1 MKRIISFLL
10 LVSLAYQCLG
20 SMGVFVWFESNRSY
34 IAKELCENRARP
46 QMHCNGQCVLMK
58 KLKALEEKS
67 SDKSLPQN
75 AKHETF
81 LCVMQEWLVMPE
93 SISIQLVNKYVAY
106 YKAYYSFIHFK
117 NNFRPPRFNA

>member
-75 AKHETF
+75 VKYETF
-81 LCVMQEWLVMPE
+81 LCVMQDWLVMPE
-93 SISIQLVNKYVAY
+93 SLSIRLENKYIAY
-106 YKAYYSFIHFK
+106 YNAYYSFIHFK
-117 NNFRPPRFNA
+117 NNFRPPRLNA

>member
-1 MKRIISFLL
+1 LKRIIAFLL
-10 LVSLAYQCLG
+10 LITLAYQCLG

-75 AKHETF
+75 LKNETF
-81 LCVMQEWLVMPE
+81 LCVMQDWLIMPE
-93 SISIQLVNKYVAY
+93 SLSIRLEHNYVAY
-106 YKAYYSFIHFK
+106 YNTYYSFRHLK

>member
-1 MKRIISFLL
+1 
-10 LVSLAYQCLG
+10 
-20 SMGVFVWFESNRSY
+20 MGVFVWFESNRSY
-34 IAKELCENRARP
+34 IAKELCENRARR
-46 QMHCNGQCVLMK
+46 QMHCNGQCVLMI
-58 KLKALEEKS
+58 KLKALEEMS
-67 SDKSLPQN
+67 SDKSLSQN

-93 SISIQLVNKYVAY
+93 IISIHLVNKYVAY

>member
-1 MKRIISFLL
+1 MKRVISFLL

-75 AKHETF
+75 LKYDTF
-81 LCVMQEWLVMPE
+81 LCVMQDWLVMPKSL
-93 SISIQLVNKYVAY
+93 SILLERNYVAY
-106 YKAYYSFIHFK
+106 YNTYYSFIHLK